1 MDWEMGVMD
10 LEFGLR
16 SDILNCSNY
25 TEPQCSVENDVYF

>member
-16 SDILNCSNY
+16 SAILSCSNY
-25 TEPQCSVENDVYF
+25 TEPHFSVENDVYF